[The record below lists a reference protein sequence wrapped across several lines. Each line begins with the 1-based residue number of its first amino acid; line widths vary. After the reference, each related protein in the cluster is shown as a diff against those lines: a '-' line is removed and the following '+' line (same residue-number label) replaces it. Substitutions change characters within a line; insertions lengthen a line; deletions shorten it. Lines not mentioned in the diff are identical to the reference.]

1 MMMNAPDSPSSQFPS
16 AGLLKGKRAIITGGS
31 RGIGKALCA
40 VFAREG
46 ALVAFNYNNNDEAA
60 QDTLRLI
67 EAHGSKGKAFKVSVT
82 DRDGIK
88 NMVKELTEEW
98 GGIDI
103 LINNAA
109 INKADNFVTTT
120 EASWHS
126 IIDTNVNGLYYMT
139 KPVLKQMMKQR
150 KGNIVN
156 ITSIAAQRCMPT
168 SVHYSTSKA
177 AVVGFTKGLA
187 REAVGFGITVNAIAA
202 GMFNTDLGHSLP
214 EKLLGI
220 YTDWVPKGRLG
231 NPEDL
236 AEFAVFLASDRN
248 TYMQGE
254 VVTIDGG
261 ATV

>member
-1 MMMNAPDSPSSQFPS
+1 
-16 AGLLKGKRAIITGGS
+16 
-31 RGIGKALCA
+31 
-40 VFAREG
+40 
-46 ALVAFNYNNNDEAA
+46 
-60 QDTLRLI
+60 
-67 EAHGSKGKAFKVSVT
+67 
-82 DRDGIK
+82 
-88 NMVKELTEEW
+88 
-98 GGIDI
+98 
-103 LINNAA
+103 
-109 INKADNFVTTT
+109 
-120 EASWHS
+120 
-126 IIDTNVNGLYYMT
+126 
-139 KPVLKQMMKQR
+139 MMKQR